1 LHSDGGAVS
10 GRAAFR
16 AGAAKQ
22 DVVCPRAR
30 ALLDF
35 VDRALEPLVRKRL
48 DLPAVVAH
56 EVVVVLAAR
65 VPRLVAGGALAGIDS
80 LHESLF
86 D

>member
-1 LHSDGGAVS
+1 LHSDGGAAS

-16 AGAAKQ
+16 AGTAKQ
-22 DVVCPRAR
+22 DVVCPCAR

-48 DLPAVVAH
+48 DFPAVVAH

-65 VPRLVAGGALAGIDS
+65 VPRLVAGAALAGIDS
-80 LHESLF
+80 LHEFLF